1 MAFFYNKIF
10 HEDKPS
16 GLLKLFYH
24 RLEFILPKR
33 EILYLRIAVGRE
45 PQLMRQIVGQLGIG
59 RLASPYGVHHILIL
73 LHVGRC
79 LQLQLAQ
86 AVLHKPGSELHLDIY
101 VEQGSNYGK
110 SQHAQHPCHLKGR
123 IAFRVDDVY
132 QYDDSQDSQN
142 PIDIG
147 HIFFQV
153 ECHSKKDSC
162 LKKNQQKD
170 DPRPAEYDAE
180 KPFFGGSRRFILTH
194 TLASFLCFLRKY
206 IIQFITNLGVSQ
218 LSCILFRF
226 LRKNDTICAI
236 IILYYNRKEL

>member
-33 EILYLRIAVGRE
+33 KILHLRIAVGRE
-45 PQLMRQIVGQLGIG
+45 SQLVRQIVGQLGIG
-59 RLASPYGVHHILIL
+59 RLARPYGVHHIRIL

-79 LQLQLAQ
+79 LQFQLAQ
-86 AVLHKPGSELHLDIY
+86 AVLHIPGSELHLDIDI
-101 VEQGSNYGK
+101 EQGSNHRK

-123 IAFRVDDVY
+123 IAFGVDDVY

-142 PIDIG
+142 PINIG

-162 LKKNQQKD
+162 LKKDQQKD
-170 DPRPAEYDAE
+170 DPRSAEYNAE
-180 KPFFGGSRRFILTH
+180 KAFFSGSRRFILTH
-194 TLASFLCFLRKY
+194 TLASFLCFLAKIYHTVYHKFGRISTFMY
-206 IIQFITNLGVSQ
+206 FIS
-218 LSCILFRF
+218 IFEE
-226 LRKNDTICAI
+226 K
-236 IILYYNRKEL
+236 